1 MVKLSFSSGEMMSSP
16 TPTSLRPSWVV
27 PVMMRVSAFTSR
39 KTVVAGWW
47 WKGESVM
54 ISTACL
60 VCETWGVFPAR
71 SREVSPWSRP
81 ISTSPLSSVSIPGCG
96 LSAEV
101 DPETS
106 ALCVGGARVKS
117 QWSRTIIIPP
127 HSLMETVAILTGII
141 EQTNIPLKEVSGEV
155 IGSAG
160 AEDEGE
166 SHVAPVTGSS
176 SVSR

>member
-1 MVKLSFSSGEMMSSP
+1 MVKLSFSSGEMMTSS

-27 PVMMRVSAFTSR
+27 PVMMRVPAFTSR
-39 KTVVAGWW
+39 KTGVVAGWW
-47 WKGESVM
+47 WEGESVM
-54 ISTACL
+54 IS
-60 VCETWGVFPAR
+60 CETQGVFPAH
-71 SREVSPWSRP
+71 SREVSARSRP
-81 ISTSPLSSVSIPGCG
+81 MSTSPLSSVSISGCE

-101 DPETS
+101 DPEAS

-117 QWSRTIIIPP
+117 QRSRTIIIPP
-127 HSLMETVAILTGII
+127 HSWMETVAILTGII
-141 EQTNIPLKEVSGEV
+141 EQTDIPLKEVSGEV